1 MRLVIVTGMSGAG
14 KRTAI
19 KFLEDLG
26 YFCVD
31 NLPVSLIRNFI
42 NMIYSDE
49 NNSEINKMA
58 LGIDIRSGHVLD
70 EVSMVVDEMKQQKKD
85 IELLFLDAPDD
96 ILIKR
101 FKETR
106 RKHPI
111 ADYDTIEEN
120 ITYER
125 TSLSGLRSRSDYIID
140 TGSMLTKEL
149 NAQLKSIFVDDKAY
163 KNMYINIVSFGFKY
177 GIPIDADLVFD
188 VRFMPNPFYV
198 PDLKHKTGNDKE
210 VRDFVMAADVSKE
223 FLDKLTDMIKFLAPN
238 YVKEGKNQLVVAIG
252 CTGGK
257 HRSVTIANLLYEAL
271 KDDDSYGIKLTH
283 RNVGDE

>member
-1 MRLVIVTGMSGAG
+1 MSGAG

-96 ILIKR
+96 VLIKR

>member
-210 VRDFVMAADVSKE
+210 VRDYVMAADVSKE